1 MEKIKKGMEV
11 YISDR
16 MMQLNK
22 MFIKKN
28 GPYIVKDVFTAF
40 GVEMAQLDVKDAGYL
55 TSLSDYSVITFPTSE
70 LYTKDNID
78 KDIINNTKEENKQDN
93 SLEEFMKQV
102 TKKMK
107 DVSEENTNKKKYYM
121 TYDNRVVVSE
131 KALHSNE
138 YVLIGNDELGIYS
151 INKIS
156 TGIMADSLK
165 HKNRYSF
172 IMSIDDLVL
181 DKVLD
186 KRLSITD
193 EKAKA
198 VIKEELN
205 IKTLNDL
212 NNYDF
217 ITHNELNNILLE
229 KIIDTTEESEI
240 ENMLRIKEVKDILN
254 KAVDSLA
261 IKMGY
266 NKMSVNYMPIYY
278 KNKQNKTN
286 TRNKPL
292 TIK

>member
-16 MMQLNK
+16 MMQLNR

-131 KALHSNE
+131 KTLHSNE

-151 INKIS
+151 IDKIS
-156 TGIMADSLK
+156 TGIMTDSLK
-165 HKNRYSF
+165 HKDRYSF

-240 ENMLRIKEVKDILN
+240 ENMLGIKEVEDILN